1 MRRFAWCCAPV
12 GYMRRKKNNDENNNR
27 RYALPVIGTLVT
39 MTVLAALLIGSRFL
53 DGLINERAVQSDP
66 LYEDEEEALEYEDY
80 ARGSLTIGEVDFDYF
95 HNFDNYLIMG
105 TDGSGNED
113 GEGEDFQNGMA
124 DFLLVMSID
133 KTADTYTLIELNRD
147 TLSMIPVIDRDGTF
161 KNYQYMQLCT
171 GHWFGGTKEMGC
183 ENQVAAVSEFLG
195 GVEFD
200 GYYALSMYDIGK
212 MNKAIGGV
220 TVTLRDDL
228 SMDDPAMKKGATLKL
243 TDEQAVIFLRER
255 MKAGEGLNT
264 ERMARQHDYLTAF
277 LEQGMDRLAKEPRY
291 FYELF
296 DSMESFAQTNL
307 SGKDLSKI
315 AKALTSNEQK
325 GMISFEGE
333 NTTGFV
339 LGDGILHAEYL
350 VSDETLMKDL
360 TEVFGLMPQ
369 EDYWED
375 LVYEGINYWNLQ
387 VEIDSE
393 EYEDLYED
401 ESDWDTEWESEW
413 DTEWESEY
421 GLEKGSESVG
431 PI

>member
-1 MRRFAWCCAPV
+1 
-12 GYMRRKKNNDENNNR
+12 MRRKKNNDQKNDS
-27 RYALPVIGTLVT
+27 RYTLPILATLLT
-39 MTVLAALLIGSRFL
+39 AAVLAVILIGSRLL
-53 DGLINERAVQSDP
+53 DGMINERAVKNDP
-66 LYEDEEEALEYEDY
+66 LYDEEEALEYENY
-80 ARGSLTIGEVDFDYF
+80 ARGILTIGEVDFDYF

-113 GEGEDFQNGMA
+113 GVGEDFQNGMA

-133 KTADTYTLIELNRD
+133 KTDDTYTLIELNRD
-147 TLSMIPVIDRDGTF
+147 TLSMIPVIERDGTL

-171 GHWFGGTKEMGC
+171 GHWFGGTRELGC

-195 GVEFD
+195 GLEFD

-212 MNKAIGGV
+212 MNNAIGGV
-220 TVTLRDDL
+220 TVTLKDDL
-228 SMDDPAMKKGATLKL
+228 SMDDPAMTKGTTLKL
-243 TDEQAVIFLRER
+243 TDEQAEIFLRAR
-255 MKAGEGLNT
+255 MSVGEGLNT

-277 LEQGMDRLAKEPRY
+277 LDQGMKRLAKEPKY
-291 FYELF
+291 FYDLF
-296 DSMESFAQTNL
+296 DTMESFALTNL

-315 AKALTSNEQK
+315 AKALTVNEQK

-339 LGDGILHAEYL
+339 LGDGLLHAEYL
-350 VSDETLMKDL
+350 VSSETLMRDL
-360 TEVFGLMPQ
+360 TEVYGLMPQ

-375 LVYEGINYWNLQ
+375 LVDEGINYWNLR
-387 VEIDSE
+387 VEPESE
-393 EYEDLYED
+393 DFEDLYEE
-401 ESDWDTEWESEW
+401 ESEWESEW
-413 DTEWESEY
+413 DTEWESED